1 MQASALTV
9 AVEALSAELR
19 ATEGALAHWRE
30 DANRLRA
37 QLRALR
43 HTSPADEVTYIV
55 IRLCIDYTDTSPSTP
70 RNDCYH
76 SH

>member
-43 HTSPADEVTYIV
+43 LSLIHI
-55 IRLCIDYTDTSPSTP
+55 
-70 RNDCYH
+70 
-76 SH
+76 